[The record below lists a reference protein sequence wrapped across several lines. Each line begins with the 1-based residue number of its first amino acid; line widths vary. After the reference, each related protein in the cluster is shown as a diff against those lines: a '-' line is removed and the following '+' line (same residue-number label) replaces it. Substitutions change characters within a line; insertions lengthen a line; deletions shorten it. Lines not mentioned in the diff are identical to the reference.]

1 MCPKTKKSYVIII
14 EAFGRFY
21 NTKLYQNPPLSCSP
35 SLKLSIM
42 QRRRSFWWQKKY
54 LWMKSQFLSF
64 SNTIPTIPYH
74 FSQTPGE
81 YQTKSLTQRPH
92 TFFSISRKTCF
103 HFRSSFAFL
112 NCCDTE
118 AIWKEIR
125 IKICC
130 IESLSARW
138 AIWKLFRRIT
148 VVVWSF
154 RRGGEKEKA
163 LCQTLC

>member
-14 EAFGRFY
+14 EAFGCFY

-103 HFRSSFAFL
+103 HFRDQRDSRFSRILENLFL
-112 NCCDTE
+112 IFTSRSRSRAVSISLSLLE
-118 AIWKEIR
+118 KEWR
-125 IKICC
+125 DWSGSDMLFQNKICHVRQF
-130 IESLSARW
+130 LP
-138 AIWKLFRRIT
+138 F
-148 VVVWSF
+148 
-154 RRGGEKEKA
+154 
-163 LCQTLC
+163 

>member
-103 HFRSSFAFL
+103 HFRSSFTCW
-112 NCCDTE
+112 NWCDTE
-118 AIWKEIR
+118 AIWQE
-125 IKICC
+125 IKIKQMLHWVPFCA
-130 IESLSARW
+130 LSELKIVQENNSCRL
-138 AIWKLFRRIT
+138 IF
-148 VVVWSF
+148 
-154 RRGGEKEKA
+154 
-163 LCQTLC
+163 